1 MHEEGDIPMKKEFSC
16 KVYGYDKKE
25 VDRFIED
32 LKKDYEEELA
42 RKRDRMLELAEET
55 RKLKLEAQEQSENIE
70 RLSEQEKYV
79 SQALIKAEQRAQSI
93 IEEGR
98 RKSAK
103 EMEHIVAEKEKWQ
116 SKFRQ
121 VRQDLMS
128 FEKNLLQMIERF
140 RDDINYYS
148 AQEISDTILVG
159 VSEIEEDG
167 FNNNEPFKKKD
178 KEIPEKLVSTSESSV
193 KEKVIA

>member
-1 MHEEGDIPMKKEFSC
+1 MKKEFSC

>member
-1 MHEEGDIPMKKEFSC
+1 MIKEFSC
-16 KVYGYDKKE
+16 RVYGYDKKE
-25 VDRFIED
+25 VERYIED

-55 RKLKLEAQEQSENIE
+55 RKLKLEAQEQSESIE

-128 FEKNLLQMIERF
+128 FEKKLLQMIESF
-140 RDDINYYS
+140 RDDINQYS
-148 AQEISDTILVG
+148 AQEISETILVG
-159 VSEIEEDG
+159 E
-167 FNNNEPFKKKD
+167 NETVGAGLNKNESFSKKD
-178 KEIPEKLVSTSESSV
+178 IEIPKKETKMLGNNI

>member
-121 VRQDLMS
+121 VRQDLKNK
-128 FEKNLLQMIERF
+128 EKNLLQMIERF

-193 KEKVIA
+193 KEQVIA

>member
-1 MHEEGDIPMKKEFSC
+1 MKREFSC
-16 KVYGYDKKE
+16 RVYGYDKKE
-25 VDRFIED
+25 VDRYIED

-55 RKLKLEAQEQSENIE
+55 RKLKLEAQEHKDCLE

-79 SQALIKAEQRAQSI
+79 SRALIKAEQRAQSI

-103 EMEHIVAEKEKWQ
+103 EMESLVAEKEKWR

-140 RDDINYYS
+140 RDDINHYS
-148 AQEISDTILVG
+148 AQEISDTILVAE
-159 VSEIEEDG
+159 SETDKDILKEAVPVTE
-167 FNNNEPFKKKD
+167 NN
-178 KEIPEKLVSTSESSV
+178 I